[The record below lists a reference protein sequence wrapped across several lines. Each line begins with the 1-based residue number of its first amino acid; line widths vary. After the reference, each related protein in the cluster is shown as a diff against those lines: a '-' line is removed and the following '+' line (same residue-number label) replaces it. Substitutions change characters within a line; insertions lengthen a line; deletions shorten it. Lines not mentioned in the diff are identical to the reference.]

1 MRRLLTAVVLA
12 ALALPAAAQGA
23 TAGAKG
29 PGCDRLDDA
38 ACLLPFPNDAFTHP
52 SASASTVRLDLRRSQ
67 MPRDRRGVRFPH
79 APFKSLDGFSPTSTI
94 VTRVPGLTS
103 AKRVGVRLFDSRSG
117 RGVST
122 RVTLESGLLTI
133 RPRRALQEGF
143 RYVVAIRGGAPAGAR
158 FAALRDG
165 RRKTPRYQVIFRA
178 LRRAHIARD
187 RRLFLAWDFT
197 VASERSLTG
206 RLQTMR
212 DRALAQLGG
221 APPDYTVAEG
231 PADPRFAR
239 VLTGTVTV
247 PCYLT
252 TSACAAGGSFHVA
265 RSGDFL
271 PAQSAG
277 NVTRAPFT
285 CVVPATATPSAPAR
299 MVLSG
304 EDPRTKPALA
314 AEHGMVLCHT
324 PWLGTGETNPA
335 ARADG
340 MQQGVLNAL
349 LLGRLMSHPQGL
361 TSHPL
366 LTGLAAA
373 QPLYFH
379 GSGAGPGAALVAFSP
394 DVTRAVLTD
403 PRLHAS
409 VPAPTSYRDRRERAI
424 ARGLAEILADR
435 GEAGGLAAHLASDPP
450 AATPAHRVLLQG
462 TGSNAEAA
470 VIARTL
476 GQPITPL
483 DDARASAFLRP
494 GG

>member
-1 MRRLLTAVVLA
+1 
-12 ALALPAAAQGA
+12 
-23 TAGAKG
+23 
-29 PGCDRLDDA
+29 
-38 ACLLPFPNDAFTHP
+38 
-52 SASASTVRLDLRRSQ
+52 
-67 MPRDRRGVRFPH
+67 
-79 APFKSLDGFSPTSTI
+79 
-94 VTRVPGLTS
+94 
-103 AKRVGVRLFDSRSG
+103 
-117 RGVST
+117 VST

-133 RPRRALQEGF
+133 RPKRALDEGF
-143 RYVVAIRGGAPAGAR
+143 RYVVAIRGPKAGAR

-165 RRKTPRYQVIFRA
+165 RRKTARYQVIFRA
-178 LRRAHIARD
+178 LRRAHVPRN
-187 RRLFLAWDFT
+187 RSLFLAWDFT

-212 DRALAQLGG
+212 DQALAQLGG
-221 APPDYTVAEG
+221 APPQYTLAEG
-231 PADPRFAR
+231 PSDPRFAR

-252 TSACAAGGSFHVA
+252 TTACAAGGSFHVA

-271 PAQSAG
+271 PAQRAG

-285 CVVPATATPSAPAR
+285 CVVPAAATAATQAR

-314 AEHGMVLCHT
+314 GDHDMVLCHT
-324 PWLGTGETNPA
+324 PWLGLAETNPA

-349 LLGRLMSHPQGL
+349 LLGRLMTHPQGL
-361 TSHPL
+361 AAHPL
-366 LTGLAAA
+366 LAGLAAP

-394 DVTRAVLTD
+394 DVARAVLTD

-409 VPAPTSYRDRRERAI
+409 VPAPPTYRQGRDRVI
-424 ARGLAEILADR
+424 ARALAEILADR

-450 AATPAHRVLLQG
+450 PATPPHTVLLQAG
-462 TGSNAEAA
+462 AANAEAA

-476 GQPITPL
+476 GQPLGPL
-483 DDARASAFLRP
+483 DDDRASAFLRP

>member
-1 MRRLLTAVVLA
+1 MRCLPTAIVLA
-12 ALALPAAAQGA
+12 ALTVP
-23 TAGAKG
+23 AGAQ
-29 PGCDRLDDA
+29 A
-38 ACLLPFPNDAFTHP
+38 ATPMSFPDDAFTHP
-52 SASASTVRLDLRRSQ
+52 SASASTVRLDLRRSD
-67 MPRDRRGVRFPH
+67 MPRDRRGVPFPH
-79 APFKSLDGFSPTSTI
+79 APFKSLDGFSPTPTI
-94 VTRVPGLTS
+94 VTRVPGLRS
-103 AKRVGVRLFDSRSG
+103 VRRVSVKLFDSRSG

-143 RYVVAIRGGAPAGAR
+143 RYVVAIRGGAKAGSR

-178 LRRAHIARD
+178 LRRAHVARN
-187 RRLFLAWDFT
+187 RSLFLAWDFT
-197 VASERSLTG
+197 VASERGLTG

-212 DRALAQLGG
+212 DQSLAQLGG
-221 APPDYTVAEG
+221 APPAYTLSEG
-231 PADPRFAR
+231 PAFPGFAR

-252 TSACAAGGSFHVA
+252 TTACAAGGSFHVA
-265 RSGDFL
+265 RRGDFL
-271 PAQSAG
+271 PAQRAG

-285 CVVPATATPSAPAR
+285 CVVPSSATPSTPAR

-314 AEHGMVLCHT
+314 NDHDMVLCQT
-324 PWLGTGETNPA
+324 PWLGLTETSPA

-340 MQQGVLNAL
+340 MQQGVLDAL

-361 TSHPL
+361 AAHPL
-366 LTGLAAA
+366 LAGIVAP

-394 DVTRAVLTD
+394 DVAKAVLLD

-409 VPAPTSYRDRRERAI
+409 VPTPTTYRAGRARVI
-424 ARGLAEILADR
+424 ARALAEILADR

-450 AATPAHRVLLQG
+450 AATPPHAVLLQG
-462 TGSNAEAA
+462 SANAEAA

-476 GQPITPL
+476 GQPMGPV
-483 DDARASAFLRP
+483 DDDRASEFLRP